1 MSDFLAGRAPPLDD
15 AANEP
20 AATGWTETEDVSRRR
35 QAIRMVPT
43 PLNLPA
49 LAHSLARLGP
59 VLWLER
65 RVRTEADSPHRRRVP
80 VSHGV
85 RIGHPAVAGL
95 AQCTNAMAHTA
106 VAPQGPREWL
116 SFRDASGDLR
126 AKLFLLPDT
135 NYLAWD
141 EMTDA
146 ACLQPQRVDAA
157 PWQAHAAFLRSA
169 WARLGHAWGARVL
182 SFQSRRLRWSH
193 LLDAQPPLRLS
204 LIGIELAVAIAR
216 SENAE
221 LVSPLHTA

>member
-1 MSDFLAGRAPPLDD
+1 MSDFLVGWTPPADD

-20 AATGWTETEDVSRRR
+20 IATGWTETGTVPRKR
-35 QAIRMVPT
+35 QAVRMAPP
-43 PLNLPA
+43 PLNLSA

-65 RVRTEADSPHRRRVP
+65 RARSPHP
-80 VSHGV
+80 PCAPAHHGV
-85 RIGHPAVAGL
+85 HIEHPAVAGL
-95 AQCTNAMAHTA
+95 VHCTHATAHTT
-106 VAPQGPREWL
+106 VTPQGPREWL
-116 SFRDASGDLR
+116 SFRDASGDVR

-141 EMTDA
+141 EMTEA
-146 ACLQPQRVDAA
+146 ACLQPQREDAA
-157 PWQAHAAFLRSA
+157 PWQAHLAFLRST

-182 SFQSRRLRWSH
+182 SFQFRRLRWSH